1 MRVLVCDDDASVR
14 EFLSAMF
21 DVEGWDVNAVE
32 SGEQCLEVLAAE
44 PEPDV
49 LVLDQ
54 VMPGLQGTEVAER
67 LRADGF
73 IRPIILCSAYLGPQF
88 ASDMKRLDMV
98 GVNKIDVQAVIR
110 IARAAVLE
118 HEVSA
123 PRRSRQQWPD

>member
-21 DVEGWDVNAVE
+21 DVEGWDVDAVD
-32 SGEQCLEVLAAE
+32 SGEQCLEALAEE
-44 PEPDV
+44 PQPDV

-54 VMPGLQGTEVAER
+54 VMPGLRGTDVAER
-67 LRADGF
+67 LRAEGSTL
-73 IRPIILCSAYLGPQF
+73 PIILCSAHLGPEV
-88 ASDMKRLDMV
+88 AEDVKRLDMI

-118 HEVSA
+118 QQPA
-123 PRRSRQQWPD
+123 ATRRRQRWPD